1 VLSVMGPKAR
11 ELLARVSPDDLSP
24 AALKCMRPANPP

>member
-1 VLSVMGPKAR
+1 MSRALYTVLSVMGPNAR

-24 AALKCMRPANPP
+24 DA